1 MEINRR
7 IYYIT
12 APIGLDAKVFRAFKK
27 PQERFAIMRIVSLI
41 RIFQRQEEG
50 KRNFFVNLDRNTLV
64 DTAGKTYRVYLDW
77 LIANNVIEENSIYK
91 ASDFSKSYRFTE
103 KAFKKD
109 ISVAKWEVSEN
120 DFVEE
125 EYKKRLSTTTFTPN
139 GEFDSELLYCI
150 EHENNLVVNNADEIL
165 ENLPIDDLSYA
176 SEWFYKINRGQC
188 FPNPQGRSSRFYL
201 NSIMIE
207 SKYRKYISYNNTPL
221 IDLDIKC
228 CHPAFLD
235 LLSNNQL
242 LFNNNIF
249 GIGAYVF
256 PFLIGEFVNLNEF
269 YNKDFY
275 NELASFLGK
284 TREETKVEF
293 NKYKNSD
300 KDIIRTHKIT
310 EWYVRNGK
318 QHVVDF
324 LVKTENV
331 WKVLENI
338 ETELMCSI
346 CNRCID
352 LDLVFIRQHDGFLT
366 IPEHLSAV
374 NAILSEHPHSIFQYK
389 TENL

>member
-1 MEINRR
+1 MKLFTIKNTIKNVPAGMEINRR

-324 LVKTENV
+324 LLKTENV

-338 ETELMCSI
+338 ETELM
-346 CNRCID
+346 
-352 LDLVFIRQHDGFLT
+352 
-366 IPEHLSAV
+366 
-374 NAILSEHPHSIFQYK
+374 
-389 TENL
+389 